1 MRDAQHYSRTIQKL
15 YDHFNRRE
23 IAPILAHLHADI
35 AWANGMEGGHVHG
48 HDALADYWTRQWA
61 AIVPIVN
68 PVRIEQIG
76 PEVVAVMVR
85 QIVHD
90 HAGKLLV
97 DANVRHLFSFRD
109 GLVTRF
115 DIAEQPR

>member
-1 MRDAQHYSRTIQKL
+1 MHDAQDHSRTIRQL

-23 IAPILAHLHADI
+23 IAPILAHLQADI

-48 HDALADYWTRQWA
+48 HDALAAYWTRQWA
-61 AIVPIVN
+61 AIAPTVH

-76 PEVVAVMVR
+76 PELVAVTVR

-97 DANVRHLFSFRD
+97 DATVQHRFSFRD
-109 GLVTRF
+109 GLVARL
-115 DIAEQPR
+115 DIDGQPG